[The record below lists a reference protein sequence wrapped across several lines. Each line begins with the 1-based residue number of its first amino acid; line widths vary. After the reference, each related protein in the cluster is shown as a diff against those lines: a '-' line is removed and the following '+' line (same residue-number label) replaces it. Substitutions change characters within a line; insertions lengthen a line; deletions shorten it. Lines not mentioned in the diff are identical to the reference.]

1 MPAKAVVVDGL
12 VVPVY
17 AIGSMTFMWV
27 AQMVGQ
33 RLSDHLIIASGI
45 AVYIGIVFTSAL
57 VELCRPSEREK

>member
-12 VVPVY
+12 AVTIY
-17 AIGSMTFMWV
+17 AFCMMPFMWV

-33 RLSDHLIIASGI
+33 RLSDHRQRHC
-45 AVYIGIVFTSAL
+45 FTSAF

>member
-12 VVPVY
+12 AVTIY
-17 AIGSMTFMWV
+17 AFCMMPFMWV

-33 RLSDHLIIASGI
+33 RLSDHPLIASGI
-45 AVYIGIVFTSAL
+45 AIYMGIVFTSAF